1 LQPLLAT
8 LQRCNAAG
16 REPPS
21 GAAGPEARRLQWSAA
36 VALGDLETEELP
48 MTRLQ
53 IVLGVVL
60 AAFSFETAWA
70 LQHFGFV
77 GFFEN
82 LFSSFAGMLVL
93 FDLTIALSLVLA
105 WMWRDARERGAS
117 FWPYVPLT
125 LAFGSVGP
133 LLYLIVRVGALKR
146 AADPRLAQ
154 PA

>member
-1 LQPLLAT
+1 
-8 LQRCNAAG
+8 
-16 REPPS
+16 
-21 GAAGPEARRLQWSAA
+21 
-36 VALGDLETEELP
+36 V
-48 MTRLQ
+48 TRLQ

-70 LQHFGFV
+70 IQHFGYV
-77 GFFEN
+77 GFFEE
-82 LFSSFAGMLVL
+82 LFSSFAGVLVVM
-93 FDLTIALSLVLA
+93 DLTIALSLVLA

-133 LLYLIVRVGALKR
+133 LLYLIVREGARKR
-146 AADPRLAQ
+146 ASSPARVAQ